1 MHENAALKF
10 EIAVYM
16 HRKRTNRQPYFADLL
31 LRSQNTGTIHTFELR
46 ATKTYVKSMYN
57 RLSVHIITDIG
68 RIPLSNAK
76 ICVEGES
83 NHTGKARKRPR
94 FPCFFAPILCFFDIK
109 YLVVA

>member
-76 ICVEGES
+76 ICVEGRRRRAQKSIFLAGTDRSKVKYE
-83 NHTGKARKRPR
+83 RKCIDKIA
-94 FPCFFAPILCFFDIK
+94 F
-109 YLVVA
+109 